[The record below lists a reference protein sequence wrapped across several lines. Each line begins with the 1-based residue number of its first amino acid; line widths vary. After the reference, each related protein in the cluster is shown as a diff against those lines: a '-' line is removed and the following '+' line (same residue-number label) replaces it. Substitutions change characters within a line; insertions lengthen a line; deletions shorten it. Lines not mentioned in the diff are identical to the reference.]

1 MGPELDGAARL
12 DGAAGDALAREA
24 DLVRTRLARALGAL
38 NGKRREVLDA
48 GGRLKH
54 AVELT
59 AVAGLAL
66 LVVGGGA
73 LLIHRAK
80 VARQRRW
87 SQRWG
92 LVQRAWYRP
101 ESLREREGTLGK
113 VMKSVAAGLATMVAR
128 RLTAQ
133 VFEAMQR
140 RDYLALS
147 TRATT

>member
-1 MGPELDGAARL
+1 MGPELDGAAGNDL
-12 DGAAGDALAREA
+12 LIREA
-24 DLVRTRLARALGAL
+24 DLVRSRLARALGAL
-38 NGKRREVLDA
+38 NGKRRDVLDA

-73 LLIHRAK
+73 LLVHRAK

-92 LVQRAWYRP
+92 LVRRAWYRP

-128 RLTAQ
+128 RLAAQ
-133 VFEAMQR
+133 VIEAVMER
-140 RDYLALS
+140 PDYLALS